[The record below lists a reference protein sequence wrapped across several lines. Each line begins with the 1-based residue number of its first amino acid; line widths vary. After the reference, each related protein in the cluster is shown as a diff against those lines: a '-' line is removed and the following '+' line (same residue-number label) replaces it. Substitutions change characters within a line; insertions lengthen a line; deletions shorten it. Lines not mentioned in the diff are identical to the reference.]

1 MPRREL
7 GLYAEKCPERGR
19 DLREEVVPRLAAW
32 LGRAGMGGVGEEL
45 FGKLSVRE
53 GGGGTWGMLAAG
65 NSLVSFQKSEIWLS
79 VSDSNHKKVETV
91 GILCIS
97 HSLWCEFLLLLI
109 LNT

>member
-19 DLREEVVPRLAAW
+19 DLREEVIPRLAAW

-53 GGGGTWGMLAAG
+53 GGGGTWGMLATG
-65 NSLVSFQKSEIWLS
+65 NFLVSFQKVKYGCQFQFQTTKRWKRLESS
-79 VSDSNHKKVETV
+79 VS
-91 GILCIS
+91 
-97 HSLWCEFLLLLI
+97 LI
-109 LNT
+109 IFSVNFCCY